1 MKAAL
6 ISIGDEL
13 LIGQTINTNAAWLG
27 RELALLGIPVA
38 RRFTVGDAEAE
49 IRLILARCV
58 ADEEPLKIGS
68 ELRAFAERFGG
79 VDLPITRDGSPI
91 EPADFG

>member
-1 MKAAL
+1 MPTVTVRNLPEGVHRAIRLRAARH
-6 ISIGDEL
+6 
-13 LIGQTINTNAAWLG
+13 G
-27 RELALLGIPVA
+27 RS
-38 RRFTVGDAEAE
+38 AEAE